1 MKIKY
6 SSGSS
11 VRLSPTGQTQIRDAF
26 VLIGHAQRNAPGRKT
41 SRFQQRTQ
49 KSEGR
54 ARPASMAMRLLSPS
68 TPPPLFPS
76 PGPKVPASISASSS
90 SNSSVCLR
98 RARGVCNGWR
108 GRGGRVRP
116 GRRTLRGGGAS
127 SGSGGTA
134 TLGGRP
140 ALPPLSLRRI
150 QRALSPL
157 YLKLRATSRS
167 NEQAARSTS
176 RRPNPCRSSALASL
190 PAELRP
196 PHALPASSLLCT
208 ASLPRDPLLFP
219 APRRREPA
227 AAPRRAASPP
237 PARARAPAPPP
248 ARGRDESERGAAPV
262 VCVARGGRRN
272 FASPL
277 SSNANCVLRIGHRL
291 EADSGTQNTV
301 WDANMRLGRG
311 VGDSLRLSGS
321 WPRPRAPAGGR
332 K

>member
-1 MKIKY
+1 
-6 SSGSS
+6 
-11 VRLSPTGQTQIRDAF
+11 
-26 VLIGHAQRNAPGRKT
+26 
-41 SRFQQRTQ
+41 
-49 KSEGR
+49 
-54 ARPASMAMRLLSPS
+54 MAMRLLSPS

-76 PGPKVPASISASSS
+76 PGPKAPASVSASSS
-90 SNSSVCLR
+90 SNSSVRLR
-98 RARGVCNGWR
+98 RARGVCSGWR

-116 GRRTLRGGGAS
+116 GQRTLRGGGAS
-127 SGSGGTA
+127 SRSGGAA

-190 PAELRP
+190 PAELRSP
-196 PHALPASSLLCT
+196 PAPPASSLLCT

-248 ARGRDESERGAAPV
+248 PPARGRDESERGAAPA

-301 WDANMRLGRG
+301 GDANMRLGRG
-311 VGDSLRLSGS
+311 VGDSLREGFLCKFIKS
-321 WPRPRAPAGGR
+321 RIF
-332 K
+332 

>member
-1 MKIKY
+1 M
-6 SSGSS
+6 
-11 VRLSPTGQTQIRDAF
+11 T
-26 VLIGHAQRNAPGRKT
+26 
-41 SRFQQRTQ
+41 
-49 KSEGR
+49 
-54 ARPASMAMRLLSPS
+54 MRLLSPS

-76 PGPKVPASISASSS
+76 PGPKAPASISASSS
-90 SNSSVCLR
+90 SNSSVRLG
-98 RARGVCNGWR
+98 RARGVCSGWR

-127 SGSGGTA
+127 SGSGGAA

-196 PHALPASSLLCT
+196 PPAPPASSLLCT

-219 APRRREPA
+219 APRRRGPA

-248 ARGRDESERGAAPV
+248 PPARGRDESERGAAPA

-277 SSNANCVLRIGHRL
+277 SSNANCVLRIGHQL
-291 EADSGTQNTV
+291 EVDSGTQNTV
-301 WDANMRLGRG
+301 WDANMRLGCG
-311 VGDSLRLSGS
+311 VGDSLRPCSV
-321 WPRPRAPAGGR
+321 W
-332 K
+332 

>member
-1 MKIKY
+1 
-6 SSGSS
+6 
-11 VRLSPTGQTQIRDAF
+11 
-26 VLIGHAQRNAPGRKT
+26 
-41 SRFQQRTQ
+41 
-49 KSEGR
+49 
-54 ARPASMAMRLLSPS
+54 MRLLSPS

-76 PGPKVPASISASSS
+76 PGPKAPASVSASSS
-90 SNSSVCLR
+90 SNSSVSLR
-98 RARGVCNGWR
+98 RARGVCSGWC

-127 SGSGGTA
+127 SGSGGAA

-157 YLKLRATSRS
+157 YLKLRAASRS
-167 NEQAARSTS
+167 NEQAARSMS

-196 PHALPASSLLCT
+196 PPAPPVS
-208 ASLPRDPLLFP
+208 SLPRDPLLFP
-219 APRRREPA
+219 APRRRGPA
-227 AAPRRAASPP
+227 AAPRGAASPP

-248 ARGRDESERGAAPV
+248 PPARGRDESERGAAPA

-277 SSNANCVLRIGHRL
+277 SSNANCVLCIGHRL
-291 EADSGTQNTV
+291 EADSDTQNCEHKV
-301 WDANMRLGRG
+301 DKYPCVFVL
-311 VGDSLRLSGS
+311 
-321 WPRPRAPAGGR
+321 
-332 K
+332 